1 MAAKKAAPKKAA
13 PSSGAS
19 AKAKKAQSARMTAQ
33 AKAPAKAAKAK
44 TDAARFKKIEGITR
58 GVPYGDTNRFA
69 TREDIKKNPHMGTK
83 GMAWEKNATSKNTTV
98 LKGIGQI
105 LKSKDNDIYRDNKGK
120 LMVRGKY
127 KGAGSK

>member
-1 MAAKKAAPKKAA
+1 MAMKKKAPKK
-13 PSSGAS
+13 SGAS
-19 AKAKKAQSARMTAQ
+19 DKAKKAQSARMTAQ
-33 AKAPAKAAKAK
+33 AKAPAKTAKAK

-69 TREDIKKNPHMGTK
+69 TREEIKKNPYMGAK

-98 LKGIGQI
+98 LKGIVQTI
-105 LKSKDNDIYRDNKGK
+105 KSKDNDIYRDNKGK

-127 KGAGSK
+127 KGKGSK